1 MGIETSKKMLKALG
15 IINLVLGIIFVII
28 GVLAAGVVIGIS
40 SNSSIPNNYSFLVI
54 LIVAI
59 GVISIMAGCLDIRA
73 AKDTS
78 KIMPAWIFSII
89 GLIYS
94 CVNLCLSIAQNA
106 INDPISVLSLL
117 LSIILSVFTFI
128 AANAVL
134 SANKKIIIS

>member
-28 GVLAAGVVIGIS
+28 GVLAARLVIGIS

-59 GVISIMAGCLDIRA
+59 GVISIIAGCLDVRA

-94 CVNLCLSIAQNA
+94 GVNLCFSIAKNT
-106 INDPISVLSLL
+106 INNPISAISLL

-134 SANKKIIIS
+134 NANKK